1 MPSRRR
7 WSPPCARSAAGHVKI
22 VPDIQVGG
30 EGGVLGGLGALLMR
44 SLSSNGQANANANG
58 DAGADAELPER
69 TDAPT

>member
-1 MPSRRR
+1 M
-7 WSPPCARSAAGHVKI
+7 I
-22 VPDIQVGG
+22 
-30 EGGVLGGLGALLMR
+30 GGLGALLMR

>member
-1 MPSRRR
+1 M
-7 WSPPCARSAAGHVKI
+7 SAGGVKI
-22 VPDIQVGG
+22 VPDIQVGS
-30 EGGVLGGLGALLMR
+30 EGGGVIGGLGALLMR